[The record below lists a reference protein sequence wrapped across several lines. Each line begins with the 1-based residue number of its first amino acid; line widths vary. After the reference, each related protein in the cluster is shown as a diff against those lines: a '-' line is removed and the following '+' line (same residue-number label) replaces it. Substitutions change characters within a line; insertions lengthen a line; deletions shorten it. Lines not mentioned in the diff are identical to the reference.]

1 MFSRVFGISAT
12 IHININANWYIICIG
27 KSFPTMVQGERVNS
41 DGEFW
46 QRSGQIEAFDFLL
59 GGFESVL
66 VTLVLILFYLADTH
80 K

>member
-1 MFSRVFGISAT
+1 
-12 IHININANWYIICIG
+12 
-27 KSFPTMVQGERVNS
+27 MVQGKLVDL

-46 QRSGQIEAFDFLL
+46 QRSGQIGAFDFLL

-80 K
+80 KYNLIYFFAIIQKYSKTKL